1 MINTYK
7 LAYINLV
14 VEVGDYYVYNKSPVF
29 PLRSYEKLMYM
40 ISTLPYNR
48 KFKRKIELI
57 EFMLQDDLPRL
68 KEQKRINT
76 INKILK

>member
-1 MINTYK
+1 MKNKYK

-14 VEVGDYYVYNKSPVF
+14 VEVGDYYDYNKSPIF
-29 PLRSYEKLMYM
+29 PLYSYNKLMYM

-57 EFMLQDDLPRL
+57 EFMLREDLPRL
-68 KEQKRINT
+68 KEQNRTNT